1 MQFLQGHPTTIFGKY
16 LFGRRFEIKYA
27 YIYRLNTKI
36 RLTMQWLSGFELY
49 PCWVPLFLLQTKQSF
64 SSNGIEAP
72 LFSYFPACIRQV

>member
-1 MQFLQGHPTTIFGKY
+1 MQC
-16 LFGRRFEIKYA
+16 
-27 YIYRLNTKI
+27 
-36 RLTMQWLSGFELY
+36 LSGFELY